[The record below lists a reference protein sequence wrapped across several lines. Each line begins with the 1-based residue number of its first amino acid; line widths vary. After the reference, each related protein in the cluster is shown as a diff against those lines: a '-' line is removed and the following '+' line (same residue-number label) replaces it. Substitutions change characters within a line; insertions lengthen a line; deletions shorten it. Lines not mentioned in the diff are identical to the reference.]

1 MAVHLF
7 QDHCLGRILAVNVF
21 LVKKLI
27 FWRKPIRHIVF
38 IDVLGSF
45 PALGVLIANRQMS
58 GLVFI

>member
-7 QDHCLGRILAVNVF
+7 QDHCLGRILTVNVF
-21 LVKKLI
+21 VVKKLI
-27 FWRKPIRHIVF
+27 FWRKPIRRIVF

-45 PALGVLIANRQMS
+45 SALGVLIANRQMS

>member
-7 QDHCLGRILAVNVF
+7 QDHCLGRILVVNVF
-21 LVKKLI
+21 VVKKLI
-27 FWRKPIRHIVF
+27 FWRKPIRRIVF